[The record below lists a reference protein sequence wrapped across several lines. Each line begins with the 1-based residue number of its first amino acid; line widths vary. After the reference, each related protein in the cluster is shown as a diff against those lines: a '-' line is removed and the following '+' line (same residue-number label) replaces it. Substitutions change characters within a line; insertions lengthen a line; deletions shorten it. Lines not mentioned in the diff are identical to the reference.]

1 MSCVG
6 LVIYCGALVVA
17 VYLAVVSF
25 SNIKAERLLQYNLQ
39 QQKPPEKWLETQWW
53 RICLPNMYK
62 APDSSLSKTN
72 NINNNKP
79 TTNVPYKL
87 HSLGL

>member
-25 SNIKAERLLQYNLQ
+25 SNIKAERSEERRVG
-39 QQKPPEKWLETQWW
+39 KE
-53 RICLPNMYK
+53 C
-62 APDSSLSKTN
+62 
-72 NINNNKP
+72 
-79 TTNVPYKL
+79 
-87 HSLGL
+87 

>member
-1 MSCVG
+1 
-6 LVIYCGALVVA
+6 LVIYLGASVVA
-17 VYLAVVSF
+17 VYRAVVSF
-25 SNIKAERLLQYNLQ
+25 SNIKDEKLLHYNLQ
-39 QQKPPEKWLETQWW
+39 LQKPPAKWLEAQWW
-53 RICLPNMYK
+53 SICLPNMYK
-62 APDSSLSKTN
+62 APDSRLSNTN